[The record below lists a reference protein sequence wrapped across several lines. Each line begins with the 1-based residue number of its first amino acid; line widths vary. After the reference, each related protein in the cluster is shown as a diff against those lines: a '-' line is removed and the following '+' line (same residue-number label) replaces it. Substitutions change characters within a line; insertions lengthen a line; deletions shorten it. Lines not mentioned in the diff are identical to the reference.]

1 MRGTAMDPLARIDAL
16 ESQVRDLLAVV
27 AAKDATIAAKDATIA
42 DLIAKLQAMEV
53 RLSAMQRRI
62 FGRSSEQLHDPGQQ
76 TLDLLG
82 SGLVPFG
89 SAAATAEATAADR
102 VSATVIPAARRPRG
116 KRLGR
121 LPDHIELVER
131 VLDVPEAERVG
142 RDGLP
147 LVRLTEEVVERLDYV
162 PSHYRRLRIIRPVY
176 GRAFTDA
183 DVQPRVVAP
192 APTFLVPRGLPT
204 DALAI
209 QVVIA
214 KYADHLPLYRQSA
227 IAARQGV
234 HLPRSTL
241 CDWVATVAGRLK
253 PVWEAIGDEVRAGEY
268 LHLDDTPIRVL
279 AKDRCLIGRLWTYGV
294 PDAVH
299 VRYAPSRAGCW
310 PHDFLRGYRG
320 YVVGDA
326 YAGHNALF
334 TDGDRTPVACWVH
347 ARRNFNDLIAQEPAA
362 LTMVCRIAVLYG
374 IEKRLRDAHADRD
387 TIRAARQR
395 EAIPQLAVIRT
406 ELDRLTIAT
415 TPKSPLGKAT
425 NYALPCWNALIRY
438 ADTGFLPL
446 DNNLAERSIRPVAI
460 GRKNYLFLGS
470 GEDGGGDWAAIA
482 YSLIGSCAL
491 NHLDPYR
498 YLTEIAP
505 HLVDW
510 RFADYASLTPRAWAK
525 RTAQAAA

>member
-1 MRGTAMDPLARIDAL
+1 MDPLARIDTL
-16 ESQVRDLLAVV
+16 EAQLRDLLAVV
-27 AAKDATIAAKDATIA
+27 AAKDAALAAKDVRIA
-42 DLIAKLQAMEV
+42 DLTAKLQAMEV
-53 RLSAMQRRI
+53 RLSAMQRRT

-82 SGLVPFG
+82 SGPLPFG
-89 SAAATAEATAADR
+89 SAAAIAEVPAADQ
-102 VSATVIPAARRPRG
+102 VPAATTPARRRPRG

-131 VLDVPEAERVG
+131 VLDVPEAERIG

-147 LVRLTEEVVERLDYV
+147 LVRLTEEVVERIDYV

-176 GRAFTDA
+176 GRAFTDG

-192 APTFLVPRGLPT
+192 APAFLVPRGLPT

-209 QVVIA
+209 QVLIA
-214 KYADHLPLYRQSA
+214 KFADHLPLYRQSA

-241 CDWVATVAGRLK
+241 CDWVGTVAGRLK
-253 PVWEAIGDEVRAGEY
+253 PVWAAIGDEVRAGQY

-279 AKDRCLIGRLWTYGV
+279 AKNRCLVGRLWTYGV
-294 PDAVH
+294 QDAVH
-299 VRYAPSRAGCW
+299 LRYAPSRAGCW
-310 PHDFLRGYRG
+310 PHDFLRWYRG
-320 YVVGDA
+320 YVMGDA

-334 TDGDRTPVACWVH
+334 VDGDRTPVACWVH
-347 ARRNFNDLIAQEPAA
+347 ARRNFYELIAQEPEA
-362 LTMVCRIAVLYG
+362 LAMVRLIAVLYA
-374 IEKRLRDAHADRD
+374 IEKRLHDACADHD

-395 EAIPQLAVIRT
+395 EAIPQLAIIRAA
-406 ELDRLTIAT
+406 LDRLAIVT
-415 TPKSPLGKAT
+415 TPKSPLGKAVT
-425 NYALPCWNALIRY
+425 YALTCWNALIRY

-482 YSLIGSCAL
+482 YSVIGSCAL
-491 NHLDPYR
+491 NSLDPYR

-505 HLVDW
+505 HLSDW
-510 RFADYASLTPRAWAK
+510 RFTDYASLTPRVWAK
-525 RTAQAAA
+525 RSANAVA